1 MKTIQRRQTILE
13 KKIFFAANLSASLKR
28 HHTKRLFAGMSN
40 SMTIPISATSDSREN
55 LDRLLGELRPKLHRY
70 CARMT
75 GSVIDGEDVIQE
87 AMLKALEAFPN
98 AGPVANLEGWVF
110 RIAHNAALDFLR
122 RRVRRDALHSNEDAE
137 MILDPVDTAAD
148 RQLAATSLRTFMRL
162 AVPQRSSVILMDVL
176 GYSLDEIAT
185 ITDVSIPAVKSA
197 LHRGRGCLRE
207 FANEP
212 EDVAQPSL
220 SEPEHSLL
228 AAYVDRFNARD
239 FDAVRDMLAEEV
251 RLELVGRSRLNGR
264 REVSKYF
271 YNYGL
276 LQDWYF
282 VSGSVEG
289 HAAVIVR
296 DPIDPS
302 GKSIYFVLI
311 EWKDGQVVKIRDFYH
326 ARYVMEGAELH
337 LAGGRGTVVK

>member
-1 MKTIQRRQTILE
+1 
-13 KKIFFAANLSASLKR
+13 
-28 HHTKRLFAGMSN
+28 MSN

-87 AMLKALEAFPN
+87 AMLKALEAFSH
-98 AGPVANLEGWVF
+98 AGPIANLEGWVF

-122 RRVRRDALHSNEDAE
+122 RRVRRDALHSNEDPE
-137 MILDPVDTAAD
+137 MILDPVDTASD
-148 RQLAATSLRTFMRL
+148 RQLAATSLRTFMRVS
-162 AVPQRSSVILMDVL
+162 VPQRSSVILMDVL

-185 ITDVSIPAVKSA
+185 ITDVSIPAAKSA
-197 LHRGRGCLRE
+197 LHRGRSRLRE

-212 EDVAQPSL
+212 QDFAQPSL
-220 SEPEHSLL
+220 SESEHSML

-239 FDAVRDMLAEEV
+239 FDAVRNMLAEEV

-264 REVSKYF
+264 REVS
-271 YNYGL
+271 NYGR
-276 LQDWYF
+276 LQDWHF

-302 GKSIYFVLI
+302 GKSIYFVLL

-326 ARYVMEGAELH
+326 ARYAIEGAELR
-337 LAGGRGTVVK
+337 LADREGRVVE

>member
-1 MKTIQRRQTILE
+1 
-13 KKIFFAANLSASLKR
+13 
-28 HHTKRLFAGMSN
+28 
-40 SMTIPISATSDSREN
+40 
-55 LDRLLGELRPKLHRY
+55 
-70 CARMT
+70 
-75 GSVIDGEDVIQE
+75 
-87 AMLKALEAFPN
+87 
-98 AGPVANLEGWVF
+98 
-110 RIAHNAALDFLR
+110 
-122 RRVRRDALHSNEDAE
+122 
-137 MILDPVDTAAD
+137 
-148 RQLAATSLRTFMRL
+148 
-162 AVPQRSSVILMDVL
+162 
-176 GYSLDEIAT
+176 
-185 ITDVSIPAVKSA
+185 
-197 LHRGRGCLRE
+197 
-207 FANEP
+207 
-212 EDVAQPSL
+212 
-220 SEPEHSLL
+220 
-228 AAYVDRFNARD
+228 VDRFNARD